1 MSVERVAGADAAV
14 IGQGG
19 FDGNW
24 RLMKS
29 AGLAHIVAAVLVLV
43 CTQLA
48 HGYGSCVFYV
58 NLDAGLYLP
67 TTNALEIEG
76 NSAKRNPG
84 FGWSAGWV
92 FPLDSPDSGRGD
104 EGLMV
109 DFRAA
114 YSDLSEGF
122 AGEFEES
129 GGTFWALS
137 TRYVRQWRPLAACPG
152 PGSSRFS
159 ANVGAALIGHSGKAY
174 AKLDGLTTVG
184 VVSGVALGLGKSG
197 FSQIFAEIYGYSLN
211 ISNASNTGTRK
222 ILFDFVFGL
231 RIHSNALD

>member
-1 MSVERVAGADAAV
+1 
-14 IGQGG
+14 
-19 FDGNW
+19 
-24 RLMKS
+24 MKS
-29 AGLAHIVAAVLVLV
+29 AVLAHVFAAVLVLV
-43 CTQLA
+43 CAQSV

-76 NSAKRNPG
+76 NSAKREPG
-84 FGWSAGWV
+84 FSWNAVWV
-92 FPLDSPDSGRGD
+92 FPLDSPDSGLGN
-104 EGLMV
+104 EGLMF

-114 YSDLSEGF
+114 YSKLSGGFEG
-122 AGEFEES
+122 ESEES
-129 GGTFWALS
+129 GGTFWAVS
-137 TRYVRQWRPLAACPG
+137 TRYVRQWHPLEACPG

-159 ANVGAALIGHSGKAY
+159 ANVGAALMGHSGKAY

-197 FSQIFAEIYGYSLN
+197 VSQIFAEVYGYSLK
-211 ISNASNTGTRK
+211 ISNASNAGTRK
-222 ILFDFVFGL
+222 VLLDFVFGL